1 MNNELTQKLIRFA
14 KNLTK
19 ERLET
24 LADRFFSAG
33 TSPTESA
40 IQEWALV
47 TERAKDLQEIARLW
61 SQDSNVTG
69 EEISHFLRGAWHTWQ
84 TSYSDQQVHMLL
96 TGPSTTRNTIR
107 AIGVEI
113 LHVINTS
120 RERLLLVTYASFPP
134 QELLQALKSA
144 EERGVNIELVF
155 ETPED
160 SDGQLS
166 STNISQFVDVLG
178 KVSVYH
184 WPKNKRPAT
193 NTSYV
198 PSLHAKF
205 VLADDDQIVVS
216 SANLTEFAL
225 DKNIE
230 LGVTIS
236 GGGQPGAVRRYY
248 DGLIREQHL
257 ELYTP
262 I

>member
-134 QELLQALKSA
+134 LELLQALKSA

-166 STNISQFVDVLG
+166 STNISQFIDVLE

-184 WPKNKRPAT
+184 WPKNKRPTT
-193 NTSYV
+193 NTSSV

-236 GGGQPGAVRRYY
+236 GGGQPRAVRRYY

-257 ELYTP
+257 ELYSPT
-262 I
+262 